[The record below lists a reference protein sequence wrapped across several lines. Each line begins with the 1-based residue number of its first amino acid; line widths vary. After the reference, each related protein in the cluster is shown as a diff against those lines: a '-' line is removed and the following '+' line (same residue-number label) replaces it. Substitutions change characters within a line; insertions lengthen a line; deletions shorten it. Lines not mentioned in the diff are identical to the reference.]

1 MTRITL
7 KAARVNAGY
16 DQKTAAKILGISNS
30 TLGKWERGESFP
42 NVDKAQ
48 EMCSLYGLSYN
59 DILFLSKNSP
69 KANFVSQ

>member
-16 DQKTAAKILGISNS
+16 DQKTAAKKLKVSNS

-48 EMCSLYGLSYN
+48 EMCTLYGLSYN
-59 DILFLSKNSP
+59 DILFLSKDSI
-69 KANFVSQ
+69 KANYAEQ

>member
-16 DQKTAAKILGISNS
+16 DQKTAAKKLKVSNS

-48 EMCSLYGLSYN
+48 EMCTLYGLSYD
-59 DILFLSKNSP
+59 DILFLSKDSL
-69 KANFVSQ
+69 KANYAEQ

>member
-16 DQKTAAKILGISNS
+16 DQKTAAKKLKVSNS

-48 EMCSLYGLSYN
+48 EMCTLYGLSYN
-59 DILFLSKNSP
+59 DILFLSKDSL
-69 KANFVSQ
+69 KANYAEQ